1 MSLHFLNL
9 MGSAAEAEI
18 EATYINTKESNPI
31 STDSIDMYHPQPLI
45 SVQVDNYVS
54 VVFPSK

>member
-1 MSLHFLNL
+1 

-45 SVQVDNYVS
+45 SVQVDNYIS